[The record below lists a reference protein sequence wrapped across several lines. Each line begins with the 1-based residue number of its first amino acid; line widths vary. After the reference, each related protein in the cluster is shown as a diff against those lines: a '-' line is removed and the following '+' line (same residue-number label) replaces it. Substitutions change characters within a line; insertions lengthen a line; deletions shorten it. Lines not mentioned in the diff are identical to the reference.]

1 MFILLPL
8 SACFGSVFIACIV
21 FVDFGTDHVP
31 MKDAAV
37 VPPRGDD
44 RLPVLQKPDVGHMA
58 GMPVRHTKR
67 TAFGLRCR
75 VPKQFHFAKV
85 VGRGQQ
91 LLVRGTVH

>member
-1 MFILLPL
+1 MPL
-8 SACFGSVFIACIV
+8 SAFFGIVFIDFGS
-21 FVDFGTDHVP
+21 DDVP
-31 MKDAAV
+31 MKDATV

-58 GMPVRHTKR
+58 GMPVRHAKR
-67 TAFGLRCR
+67 TAFGLRGW

-91 LLVRGTVH
+91 RLVRGTVH